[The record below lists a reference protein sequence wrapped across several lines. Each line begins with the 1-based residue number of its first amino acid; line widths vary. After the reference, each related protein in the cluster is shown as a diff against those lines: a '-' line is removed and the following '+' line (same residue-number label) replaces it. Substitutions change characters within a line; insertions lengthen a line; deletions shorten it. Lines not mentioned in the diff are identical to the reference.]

1 MTVDIMMPFYGDPE
15 LFRLAVESVLGQS
28 DPDWRLVVIDDRYP
42 DRGPGEWLRS
52 LPDARIR
59 YIRNEENLGVSG
71 NFGRSIE
78 LAEAEF
84 VTIMG
89 CDDLL
94 LPRYVARM
102 HELIRGNRDAA
113 YIQPG
118 VVVIDDDGRPSL
130 PLPDR
135 VKRHYAPRLPG
146 VARLQGEP
154 LATGLARGNWT
165 YFPSICW
172 RRQVLETHGFDP
184 QLDVALDLDLQ
195 FRIVDAG
202 GVVVVDHEETFAYRR
217 HRGSVSAWKAN
228 DGSRFREER
237 AVLDA
242 AAGRARVRGWR
253 RTERSARTRFSSRL
267 SALSRLPDAVSAGD
281 RAGVRSLLR
290 HAFLR

>member
-1 MTVDIMMPFYGDPE
+1 MTVDIMMPFYGDPG
-15 LFRLAVESVLGQS
+15 LFRLAVESVRGQS

-42 DRGPGEWLRS
+42 DERPGEWLRS
-52 LPDARIR
+52 LADPRIH
-59 YIRNEENLGVSG
+59 YTRNKQNLGVSG

-78 LAEAEF
+78 LAQADF

-102 HELIRGNRDAA
+102 HELIRENGDAA

-118 VVVIDDDGRPSL
+118 VLVIDDEGSPFL

-135 VKRHYAPRLPG
+135 VKRHYAPR
-146 VARLQGEP
+146 VSSTARLEGET

-172 RRQVLETHGFDP
+172 RRQVLSAHGFDP
-184 QLDVALDLDLQ
+184 ELDVALDLDLQ

-202 GVVVVDHEETFAYRR
+202 GVVVVDAEQTFAYRR
-217 HRGSVSAWKAN
+217 HSGSVSAWKAN
-228 DGSRFREER
+228 DGSRFLEER
-237 AVLDA
+237 RVLDA
-242 AAGRARVRGWR
+242 AARRARDRGWNRTVRAASR
-253 RTERSARTRFSSRL
+253 RLSSRL
-267 SALSRLPDAVSAGD
+267 SALSRLPDAVAARD
-281 RAGVRSLLR
+281 AEGVRSLLR
-290 HAFLR
+290 HAFLA